1 MKYKGAILVILI
13 AIAIFLLLFLPDVK
27 LPDIKVYKEVAEVGA
42 KAPDFELY
50 DSKGNLWRLSD
61 LKGKVVFMNFWATWC
76 TVCKYEMQYKESLYE
91 KMQGRPFQML
101 GMLFRDDPRNLVAYF
116 EKQKVSLP
124 TLISPNDEAAQLYGI
139 TGVPETF
146 IIDKEGIIREKFV
159 GPRVWDSPESIAMI
173 EKRL

>member
-61 LKGKVVFMNFWATWC
+61 LKGKVVFMNFWSTWC

-91 KMQGRPFQML
+91 KMQGSPFRCSVCSF
-101 GMLFRDDPRNLVAYF
+101 GMNPKPSRLF
-116 EKQKVSLP
+116 
-124 TLISPNDEAAQLYGI
+124 
-139 TGVPETF
+139 
-146 IIDKEGIIREKFV
+146 
-159 GPRVWDSPESIAMI
+159 
-173 EKRL
+173 